1 MKLGFVSAI
10 LDGWTFEEMIDTA
23 ANMGFSCVEVAC
35 WPVGKAER
43 RYAGVSHINV
53 DELTDEKA
61 AHILDYCQKRG
72 VTISSL
78 AFYPNTM
85 DGNLEKRAAA
95 VEHLKKVICASAKLG
110 VNMVTTFIGRDQ
122 TKSVEE
128 NLELVREVWPPIIAL
143 AEEKG
148 VKIAGWQEL
157 AECSDEATAAVIQKV
172 LFVTHVWNTMGQA
185 GAELPYKLADKG
197 YPVVLSNVDYTYADQ
212 AYSSNKE
219 EIAHSWAHYIDDTR
233 ALTMPIR
240 ENKNICGIQGQLF
253 TETIRSFDDVCY
265 DIFPKM
271 LGVFER
277 AWNAENGRD
286 CSQFYSTIVYNEMP
300 YWELLGIRYHIP
312 QPGLKVENGHV
323 STYSLLPAAE
333 VIVTKDGERVYARTR
348 YGSQESVRTTASL

>member
-1 MKLGFVSAI
+1 MQYAWDRRIRVIPEFDTPGHCRAAIKAMAARGEASLLLQDPSDDSKYYTAQGYTDNVMSVEMESVYTFV
-10 LDGWTFEEMIDTA
+10 
-23 ANMGFSCVEVAC
+23 
-35 WPVGKAER
+35 ER
-43 RYAGVSHINV
+43 IFDYLISVYERAGVPLVAIHIGG
-53 DELTDEKA
+53 DEVP
-61 AHILDYCQKRG
+61 RG
-72 VTISSL
+72 AWQGKDLHQQYLRRVAEL
-78 AFYPNTM
+78 A
-85 DGNLEKRAAA
+85 L
-95 VEHLKKVICASAKLG
+95 
-110 VNMVTTFIGRDQ
+110 
-122 TKSVEE
+122 
-128 NLELVREVWPPIIAL
+128 
-143 AEEKG
+143 EKG

-172 LFVTHVWNTMGQA
+172 LFVTHVWNTMGHA